1 MAKLYS
7 RRISFIPADRV
18 GPTFPWPNDGHL
30 KGFRFDWP
38 PWFGHQVANYKMWS
52 AVTIKANIAIGCW
65 RRIIN

>member
-30 KGFRFDWP
+30 RGFRFDWP
-38 PWFGHQVANYKMWS
+38 PWSGQNKVCMHKIKGKM
-52 AVTIKANIAIGCW
+52 C
-65 RRIIN
+65 